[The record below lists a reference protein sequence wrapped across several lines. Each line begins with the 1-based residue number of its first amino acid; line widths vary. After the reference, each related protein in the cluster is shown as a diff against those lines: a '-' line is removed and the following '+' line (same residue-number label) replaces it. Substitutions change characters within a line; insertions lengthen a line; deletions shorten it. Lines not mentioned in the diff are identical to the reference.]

1 MPELLS
7 VHRFNE
13 RLPLQPP
20 CFRFWNLPCL
30 SMNRQPYQTPPCW
43 WSPRLNPRWVRF
55 WRPFRRLRGLWQ
67 QGLTSVD
74 LVDAHH
80 LQSARAEGYGVLIA
94 PNHPAHADPY
104 VMQDAS
110 DQLRI
115 PFYFMAAWQVFAMT
129 HWAGRS
135 ILRQHGCFSVNREG
149 HDLSAFRESVRI
161 LQTDQPLVIFPE
173 GEVLHLNDRV
183 MPFRRGAAT
192 AALRAARRS
201 QRPVAC
207 LPTAIKYHYANDPR
221 PRLLALTR
229 RLEQRL
235 GLPFQPEMPL
245 ANRIVRTTEAVLES
259 KERECFGTRQAG
271 SNVERRERLIA
282 ELLSRLESCYS
293 VAAQAATISER
304 VKRIRRQAIAV
315 LEGSAANDVREAA
328 QRDLDDL
335 FAVVQL
341 FSYPADYLAGNPS
354 VERLAET
361 LDKLEEDV
369 LEVPTARRR
378 GIRRTTIAFGEP
390 ILAQPHADR
399 KSAAIDLTEALESRV
414 QALLD
419 TIAQQPLAEAES
431 IAHSPTSPTAPEADA
446 WNSLPA
452 VA

>member
-1 MPELLS
+1 VS
-7 VHRFNE
+7 
-13 RLPLQPP
+13 
-20 CFRFWNLPCL
+20 
-30 SMNRQPYQTPPCW
+30 
-43 WSPRLNPRWVRF
+43 F
-55 WRPFRRLRGLWQ
+55 WRPFRRLRGLWE
-67 QGLTSVD
+67 QGLTSVE
-74 LVDAHH
+74 LVGAHH
-80 LQSARAEGYGVLIA
+80 LQEAREAGYGVLIA

-110 DQLRI
+110 DRLRI

-129 HWAGRS
+129 HWAGRT

-161 LQTDQPLVIFPE
+161 LQTDRPLVIFPE

-221 PRLLALTR
+221 PKLLALTH

-235 GLPFQPEMPL
+235 GLPSRPEMPL
-245 ANRIVRTTEAVLES
+245 ANRIVRTTEAVLEA
-259 KERECFGTRQAG
+259 KELECFGRRQTG
-271 SNVERRERLIA
+271 SNVERRERLMT

-315 LEGSAANDVREAA
+315 LEGSPAEHVREAA

-369 LEVPTARRR
+369 LEVRTARRR
-378 GIRRTTIAFGEP
+378 GLRRTTIAFGEP

-399 KSAAIDLTEALESRV
+399 KSAAIDLTEALELRV

-419 TIAQQPLAEAES
+419 S
-431 IAHSPTSPTAPEADA
+431 IAHKPHAVAESAVAP
-446 WNSLPA
+446 PA
-452 VA
+452 VAIADEVESWNAVPAAA

>member
-1 MPELLS
+1 
-7 VHRFNE
+7 
-13 RLPLQPP
+13 
-20 CFRFWNLPCL
+20 
-30 SMNRQPYQTPPCW
+30 MNRQPYQTPPCW

-55 WRPFRRLRGLWQ
+55 WRPFRRLRGLWL
-67 QGLTSVD
+67 QGLTSVE
-74 LVDAHH
+74 LVGGHH
-80 LQSARAEGYGVLIA
+80 LQAAREEGYGVLIA
-94 PNHPAHADPY
+94 PNHPAHADPF

-110 DQLRI
+110 DRLRV

-129 HWAGRS
+129 HWIGRG

-149 HDLSAFRESVRI
+149 HDMQAFRQAVRI

-201 QRPVAC
+201 RRPVAC
-207 LPTAIKYHYANDPR
+207 LPTAIKYHYANDPG

-245 ANRIVRTTEAVLES
+245 ASRIVRTTDAVLEA
-259 KERECFGTRQAG
+259 KELECFGMRQLG
-271 SNVERRERLIA
+271 SNVERRERLIV
-282 ELLSRLESCYS
+282 ELLSRLESCYGI
-293 VAAQAATISER
+293 AAQAATVSER
-304 VKRIRRQAIAV
+304 VKRVRQHAIAV
-315 LEGSAANDVREAA
+315 LENSQDRCSRQAA

-335 FAVVQL
+335 FAVMQL

-369 LEVPTARRR
+369 LEVPTAKRR
-378 GIRRTTIAFGEP
+378 GIRRTVIAFGEP

-399 KSAAIDLTEALESRV
+399 KTEAIALTEALELRV
-414 QALLD
+414 QDLLD
-419 TIAQQPLAEAES
+419 AMANRPLPGAAS
-431 IAHSPTSPTAPEADA
+431 ITAPPIPVPISVEGEG
-446 WNSLPA
+446 WNALPA